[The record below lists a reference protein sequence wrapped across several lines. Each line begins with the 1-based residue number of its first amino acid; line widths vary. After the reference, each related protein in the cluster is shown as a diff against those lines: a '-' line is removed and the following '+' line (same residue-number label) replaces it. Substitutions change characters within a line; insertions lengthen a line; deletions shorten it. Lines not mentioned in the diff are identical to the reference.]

1 MQGDLF
7 IGLNNNKVE
16 KSYTKPLI
24 PEYTVSEFSQE
35 LKRLIEGCFAYVKIK
50 GEISGYKKSNA
61 GHIYFSLKDND
72 ALINAVCFRGMANNI
87 PMELEDGMEIIA
99 SGKVTIYTGRSN
111 YQIIVES
118 VSFAGQ
124 GAIMKLLEERR
135 KKLEGEGVFD
145 EELKKPIPYIP
156 NHIGVITSGTGA
168 AVRDIL
174 HRIEDRFPTKVT
186 VFPVVVQGLNA
197 PAEII
202 RAINYFN
209 DIEDLDSQPDVLI
222 VARGG
227 GSLEDLLAFS
237 DENVVRTVAYSD
249 IPIVSG
255 VGHETDTMLID
266 YASDLRAP
274 TPTAAAELVTPIKEE
289 LLYST
294 ERLIDI
300 VSNTIKRKLLNYQ
313 DKLDLLKITPKT
325 IEFTLNRYKTLLD
338 RAFAESQYSIKNIL
352 GRIEQ
357 KISSLPNLSVSVN
370 NLLKNKEQSLLL
382 QAQTLSGFDYKKILK
397 RGFSIVR
404 STKTNKILKNPDEI
418 NNSYKDGLII
428 ETGDGVVEIGG

>member
-7 IGLNNNKVE
+7 IGLNDDKE
-16 KSYTKPLI
+16 KNSYTKPLI

-35 LKRLIEGCFAYVKIK
+35 LKKLIEGCFAYVKIK

-72 ALINAVCFRGMANNI
+72 ALINAVCFRNMANNI
-87 PMELEDGMEIIA
+87 PMELEDGMEVVV
-99 SGKVTIYTGRSN
+99 SGRVTIYAGRSN
-111 YQIIVES
+111 YQIIAEN

-124 GAIMKLLEERR
+124 GAIMKLLEERK
-135 KKLEGEGVFD
+135 KKLEAEGLFD
-145 EELKKPIPYIP
+145 EELKKSIPYIP

-168 AVRDIL
+168 AIRDIL

-202 RAINYFN
+202 KAIHYFN
-209 DIEDLDSQPDVLI
+209 NIKDPSQQPDVLI

-237 DENVVRTVAYSD
+237 DENVVRTVAYSE
-249 IPIVSG
+249 IPIISG
-255 VGHETDTMLID
+255 VGHETDNMLID

-274 TPTAAAELVTPIKEE
+274 TPTAAAELATPVKEE

-294 ERLIDI
+294 ERLTDI
-300 VSNTIKRKLLNYQ
+300 INNTLTRKLLSHQ
-313 DKLDLLKITPKT
+313 DKLNLFKITSK
-325 IEFTLNRYKTLLD
+325 IIDFTLNRYKTLLD
-338 RAFAESQYSIKNIL
+338 RTFAESHYSMKNIL
-352 GRIEQ
+352 YKLEQ
-357 KISSLPNLSVSVN
+357 KILSLPNLNILVST
-370 NLLKNKEQSLLL
+370 LLKNKEQSLLL
-382 QAQTLSGFDYKKILK
+382 KSKALDGFNYKQILK
-397 RGFSIVR
+397 RGFSIIR
-404 STKTNKILKNPDEI
+404 SLKTNKILRSSDEI
-418 NNSYKDGLII
+418 NKNLKDGLVI
-428 ETGDGVVEIGG
+428 ETSDGTVKIK